1 MLLTGDLV
9 TVIVMHF
16 KRFLVPLLLPLLCLF
31 SGASPGAALLTPSPP
46 AIDAG
51 AHILVD
57 YHSGRVLAERKA
69 DERMEPASL
78 TKLMTVYVVFSELKE
93 GNIQL
98 DDLVRVSEKAWRTS
112 GSRMFVEVDKQVSVE
127 ELLKGVIIQ
136 SGNDASVALAE
147 FVAGDEVAFSQLMN
161 HYAQSLGMA
170 NTHFV
175 NATGLPDPNEYSTAR
190 DLAMLARAII
200 RNFPKYY
207 EWHSVRQYDYNG
219 ITQYNRNKLLWR
231 DDSVDGLKTGH
242 TASAGYCLVA
252 SAKRDGMRLISVVL
266 GAQSEK
272 IRAQESQTLL
282 NYGFRFFETHRLYE
296 AYEPLTKVRVWEG
309 SVPQVE
315 VGLGDDLYITVPRG
329 QYDKLEGNMKLE
341 TDIKAPIEKGQAL
354 GKALISLGEEQ
365 IEERPLVSLQT
376 VAEGSLWQRLT
387 DQVRLYFQ

>member
-1 MLLTGDLV
+1 MVLTHLRRSLLTV
-9 TVIVMHF
+9 VSF
-16 KRFLVPLLLPLLCLF
+16 LLCLF
-31 SGASPGAALLTPSPP
+31 SSAVAGAPLLTPSPP
-46 AIDAG
+46 TIDAG
-51 AHILVD
+51 AHILMD
-57 YHSGRVLAERKA
+57 YHSGRVLAESNA

-78 TKLMTVYVVFSELKE
+78 TKLMTVYVVFSELTE
-93 GNIQL
+93 GNIAL
-98 DDLVRVSEKAWRTS
+98 DNLVRVSEKAWRTS
-112 GSRMFVEVDKQVSVE
+112 GSRMFVEVDKQVPVE
-127 ELLKGVIIQ
+127 QLLKGVIIQ

-161 HYAQSLGMA
+161 HYAQGLGMS

-175 NATGLPDPNEYSTAR
+175 NATGLPDPNEYTTAR

-200 RNFPKYY
+200 RNFPQYY
-207 EWHSVRQYDYNG
+207 EWHSIRKYDYNG

-242 TASAGYCLVA
+242 TDSAGYCLVA

-272 IRAQESQTLL
+272 TRAQESQTLL
-282 NYGFRFFETHRLYE
+282 NYGFRFFETHRLYQAHE
-296 AYEPLTKVRVWEG
+296 SLIKVRVWEG

-315 VGLGDDLYITVPRG
+315 VGLDDDLYITVPRG
-329 QYDKLEGNMKLE
+329 QYDQLKGNMQLE
-341 TDIKAPIEKGQAL
+341 ADIKAPIEKRQTL

-365 IEERPLVSLQT
+365 IAERPLVSLQT

>member
-1 MLLTGDLV
+1 MEALATVVLTHLRRSFLSLV
-9 TVIVMHF
+9 SF
-16 KRFLVPLLLPLLCLF
+16 LLCVF
-31 SGASPGAALLTPSPP
+31 SGAIAGAPLLTPSPP

-51 AHILVD
+51 AHILMD
-57 YHSGRVLAERKA
+57 YHSGRVLAESNA

-161 HYAQSLGMA
+161 HHAQALGMRST
-170 NTHFV
+170 NFV
-175 NATGLPDPNEYSTAR
+175 NATGLPDPNEYTTAR
-190 DLAMLARAII
+190 DLSLLARALI

-207 EWHSVRQYDYNG
+207 EWHSVRKYDYNG

-231 DDSVDGLKTGH
+231 DNSVDGLKTGH
-242 TASAGYCLVA
+242 TNSAGYCLVA

-272 IRAQESQTLL
+272 SRAQDSQALL
-282 NYGFRFFETHRLYE
+282 NYGFRFFETHRLYQ
-296 AYEPLTKVRVWEG
+296 AQEPLVKVRVWEG
-309 SVPQVE
+309 AVPQVE
-315 VGLGDDLYITVPRG
+315 VGLDDDLYITVPRG
-329 QYDKLEGNMKLE
+329 QYDQLKGNMQLE
-341 TDIKAPIEKGQAL
+341 AAIKAPIEKRQTL
-354 GKALISLGEEQ
+354 GKALINLGEEQ
-365 IEERPLVSLQT
+365 IAERPLVSLQT

>member
-1 MLLTGDLV
+1 MEALATVVLTHLRRSFLSLV
-9 TVIVMHF
+9 SF
-16 KRFLVPLLLPLLCLF
+16 LLCVF
-31 SGASPGAALLTPSPP
+31 SGAIAGAPLLTPSPP

-51 AHILVD
+51 AHILMD
-57 YHSGRVLAERKA
+57 YHSGRVLAESNA
-69 DERMEPASL
+69 DKRMEPASL

-127 ELLKGVIIQ
+127 ELLKGIIIQ

-161 HYAQSLGMA
+161 HHAQALGMRST
-170 NTHFV
+170 NFV
-175 NATGLPDPNEYSTAR
+175 NATGLPDPNEYTTAR
-190 DLAMLARAII
+190 DLSLLARALI

-207 EWHSVRQYDYNG
+207 EWHSVRKYDYNG

-231 DDSVDGLKTGH
+231 DNSVDGLKTGH
-242 TASAGYCLVA
+242 TNSAGYCLVA

-272 IRAQESQTLL
+272 SRAQDSQALL
-282 NYGFRFFETHRLYE
+282 NYGFRFFETHRLYQ
-296 AYEPLTKVRVWEG
+296 AQEPLVKVRVWEG
-309 SVPQVE
+309 AVPQVE
-315 VGLGDDLYITVPRG
+315 VGLDDDLYITVPRG
-329 QYDKLEGNMKLE
+329 QYDQLKGNMQLE
-341 TDIKAPIEKGQAL
+341 AAIKAPIEKRQTL
-354 GKALISLGEEQ
+354 GKALINLGEEQ
-365 IEERPLVSLQT
+365 IAERPLVSLQT

>member
-1 MLLTGDLV
+1 MVLTHLRRSFLSLV
-9 TVIVMHF
+9 SF
-16 KRFLVPLLLPLLCLF
+16 LLCVF
-31 SGASPGAALLTPSPP
+31 SGAIAGAPLLTPSPP

-51 AHILVD
+51 AHILMD
-57 YHSGRVLAERKA
+57 YHSGRVLAESNA
-69 DERMEPASL
+69 DKRMEPASL

-127 ELLKGVIIQ
+127 ELLKGIIIQ

-161 HYAQSLGMA
+161 HHAQALGMRST
-170 NTHFV
+170 NFV
-175 NATGLPDPNEYSTAR
+175 NATGLPDPNEYTTAR
-190 DLAMLARAII
+190 DLSLLARALI

-207 EWHSVRQYDYNG
+207 EWHSVRKYDYNG

-231 DDSVDGLKTGH
+231 DNSVDGLKTGH
-242 TASAGYCLVA
+242 TNSAGYCLVA

-272 IRAQESQTLL
+272 SRAQDSQALL
-282 NYGFRFFETHRLYE
+282 NYGFRFFETHRLYQ
-296 AYEPLTKVRVWEG
+296 AQEPLVKVRVWEG
-309 SVPQVE
+309 AVPQVE
-315 VGLGDDLYITVPRG
+315 VGLDDDLYITVPRG
-329 QYDKLEGNMKLE
+329 QYDQLKGNMQLE
-341 TDIKAPIEKGQAL
+341 AAIKAPIEKRQTL
-354 GKALISLGEEQ
+354 GKALINLGEEQ
-365 IEERPLVSLQT
+365 IAERPLVSLQT

>member
-1 MLLTGDLV
+1 MRRSLLALV
-9 TVIVMHF
+9 SF
-16 KRFLVPLLLPLLCLF
+16 LLCLL
-31 SGASPGAALLTPSPP
+31 SGAIAGAPLLTPSPP

-51 AHILVD
+51 AHILMD
-57 YHSGRVLAERKA
+57 YHSGRVLAESNG

-127 ELLKGVIIQ
+127 ELLKGIIIQ

-161 HYAQSLGMA
+161 HHAQALGMR
-170 NTHFV
+170 NTNFV
-175 NATGLPDPNEYSTAR
+175 NATGLPDPNEYTTAR
-190 DLAMLARAII
+190 DLSLLARALI

-207 EWHSVRQYDYNG
+207 EWHSVRKYDYNG

-231 DDSVDGLKTGH
+231 DNSVDGLKTGH
-242 TASAGYCLVA
+242 TNSAGYCLVA

-272 IRAQESQTLL
+272 SRAQDSQALL
-282 NYGFRFFETHRLYE
+282 NYGFRFFETHRLYQ
-296 AYEPLTKVRVWEG
+296 AQEPLVKVRVWEG
-309 SVPQVE
+309 AVPQVE
-315 VGLGDDLYITVPRG
+315 VGLDDDLYITVPRG
-329 QYDKLEGNMKLE
+329 QYDQLKGNMQLE
-341 TDIKAPIEKGQAL
+341 AAIKAPIEKRQTL
-354 GKALISLGEEQ
+354 GKALINLGGEQ
-365 IEERPLVSLQT
+365 IAERPLVSLQT

>member
-1 MLLTGDLV
+1 M
-9 TVIVMHF
+9 
-16 KRFLVPLLLPLLCLF
+16 
-31 SGASPGAALLTPSPP
+31 
-46 AIDAG
+46 
-51 AHILVD
+51 D
-57 YHSGRVLAERKA
+57 YHSGRVLAASNA

-161 HYAQSLGMA
+161 HHAQALGMRST
-170 NTHFV
+170 NFV
-175 NATGLPDPNEYSTAR
+175 NATGLPDPNEYTTAR
-190 DLAMLARAII
+190 DLSLLARALI

-207 EWHSVRQYDYNG
+207 EWHSVRKYDYNG

-231 DDSVDGLKTGH
+231 DNSVDGLKTGH
-242 TASAGYCLVA
+242 TNSAGYCLVA

-272 IRAQESQTLL
+272 TRAQDSQALL
-282 NYGFRFFETHRLYE
+282 NYGFRFFETHRLYQ
-296 AYEPLTKVRVWEG
+296 AQEPLVKVRVWEG
-309 SVPQVE
+309 AVPQVD
-315 VGLGDDLYITVPRG
+315 VGLDDDLYITVPRG
-329 QYDKLEGNMKLE
+329 QYDQLKGNMQLE
-341 TDIKAPIEKGQAL
+341 AAIKAPIEKRQTL
-354 GKALISLGEEQ
+354 GKALINLGEEQ
-365 IEERPLVSLQT
+365 IAERPLVSLQT

>member
-1 MLLTGDLV
+1 MEDLATVVLTHLRRSLLSLV
-9 TVIVMHF
+9 SF
-16 KRFLVPLLLPLLCLF
+16 LLCLF
-31 SGASPGAALLTPSPP
+31 CGALAGAPLLTPSPP

-51 AHILVD
+51 AHILMD
-57 YHSGRVLAERKA
+57 YHSGRVLAESNA

-161 HYAQSLGMA
+161 HHAQALGMRST
-170 NTHFV
+170 NFV
-175 NATGLPDPNEYSTAR
+175 NATGLPDPNEYTTAR
-190 DLAMLARAII
+190 DLSLLARGLI

-207 EWHSVRQYDYNG
+207 EWHSVRKYDYNG

-231 DDSVDGLKTGH
+231 DNSVDGLKTGH
-242 TASAGYCLVA
+242 TNSAGYCLVA

-272 IRAQESQTLL
+272 TRAQDSQALL
-282 NYGFRFFETHRLYE
+282 NYGFRFFETHRLYQ
-296 AYEPLTKVRVWEG
+296 AQEPLVKVRVWEG
-309 SVPQVE
+309 AVPQVE
-315 VGLGDDLYITVPRG
+315 VGLDDDLYITVPRG
-329 QYDKLEGNMKLE
+329 QYDQLKGNMQLE
-341 TDIKAPIEKGQAL
+341 AAIKAPIEKRQTL
-354 GKALISLGEEQ
+354 GKALINLGEEQ
-365 IEERPLVSLQT
+365 IAERPLVSLQT

>member
-1 MLLTGDLV
+1 MVLTHLRRSLLSLV
-9 TVIVMHF
+9 SF
-16 KRFLVPLLLPLLCLF
+16 LLCLF
-31 SGASPGAALLTPSPP
+31 SGALAGAPLLTPSPP

-51 AHILVD
+51 AHILMD
-57 YHSGRVLAERKA
+57 YHSGRVLAESNA

-161 HYAQSLGMA
+161 HHAQALGMR
-170 NTHFV
+170 NTNFV
-175 NATGLPDPNEYSTAR
+175 NATGLPDPNEYTTAH
-190 DLAMLARAII
+190 DLSLLARALI

-207 EWHSVRQYDYNG
+207 EWHSVRKYDYNG

-231 DDSVDGLKTGH
+231 DNSVDGLKTGH
-242 TASAGYCLVA
+242 TNSAGYCLVA

-272 IRAQESQTLL
+272 TRAQDSQALL
-282 NYGFRFFETHRLYE
+282 NYGFRFFETHRLYQ
-296 AYEPLTKVRVWEG
+296 AQEPLVKVRVWEG
-309 SVPQVE
+309 AVPQVE
-315 VGLGDDLYITVPRG
+315 VGLDDDLYITVPRG
-329 QYDKLEGNMKLE
+329 QYDQLKGNMQLE
-341 TDIKAPIEKGQAL
+341 AAIKAPIEKRQTL
-354 GKALISLGEEQ
+354 GKALINLGEEQ
-365 IEERPLVSLQT
+365 IAERPLVSLQT